1 MTNINWKRS
10 LTLAGCLV
18 LANASFPFALAA
30 PPSPTDMDNLP
41 STLKARL
48 EEAEKS
54 YRDGKV
60 DAAIEQATKLVGI
73 KSGGFLGSN
82 ENSREAMADLA
93 VYQIKAGH
101 PDESARLIRSL
112 LLAMQLEL
120 PMAPGYETDPAGL
133 YAESPKMMKDYFGKV
148 LARVGEK
155 DPGDTRAIIDSL
167 IDNTVPRDYPEQ
179 LAAYCKSMKAA
190 LGPVAGMRSIAD
202 SEQLRYGD
210 PLSPLTDDSAS
221 NSEEKM
227 PSAAKLDQLGAT
239 LQELA
244 EKARC
249 MPVADA
255 RPAIALYQLALVA
268 NSSRH
273 FDKGEK
279 FIEAAIRS
287 LGSLTDSG
295 TGDSPAAPDM
305 QLTLAYAL
313 IKQGKLDDFKALKE
327 VVLKNAEV
335 NERHLVTM
343 ARMTDIAGD
352 TAGALQIY
360 KTALDRRIKSGQ
372 TQDPDWLSSYHE
384 LAQREGQSGEPSR
397 SEESEGPTRTE
408 ELDET
413 N

>member
-10 LTLAGCLV
+10 LTIAACLV
-18 LANASFPFALAA
+18 SIGALSPAVRASTAPSSAEPENA
-30 PPSPTDMDNLP
+30 PS
-41 STLKARL
+41 SLKARL

-54 YRDGKV
+54 YRDGNV
-60 DAAIEQATKLVGI
+60 DAAVEQATRLVGV
-73 KSGGFLGSN
+73 KGGGFLGSN
-82 ENSREAMADLA
+82 QNSREAMADLA
-93 VYQIKAGH
+93 VFQIKAGH
-101 PDESARLIRSL
+101 PDESARLIRQL
-112 LLAMQLEL
+112 LLAMQLEM
-120 PMAPGYETDPAGL
+120 PMAAGYESDPAGL
-133 YAESPKMMKDYFGKV
+133 YADSPKMIKEYFGKV
-148 LARVGEK
+148 LARLGEK

-167 IDNTVPRDYPEQ
+167 IDNTVPRDYPAQ

-190 LGPVAGMRSIAD
+190 LGPVAGLRSIAD

-210 PLSPLTDDSAS
+210 PLSSLADDSAS
-221 NSEEKM
+221 RSEDKM
-227 PSAAKLDQLGAT
+227 PSAEKLDELGAS

-249 MPVADA
+249 LPVADA

-268 NSSRH
+268 NSSNHYDR
-273 FDKGEK
+273 GEK

-287 LGSLTDSG
+287 IGSITGSG

-313 IKQGKLDDFKALKE
+313 IKQGKLDEFKTLKKD
-327 VVLKNAEV
+327 VLRNSEL

-360 KTALDRRIKSGQ
+360 KTALDRRTENGQ
-372 TQDPDWLSSYHE
+372 TQEPDWLSSYNE
-384 LAQREGQSGEPSR
+384 LAQREGQSGEPAR
-397 SEESEGPTRTE
+397 SEEPDQKE
-408 ELDET
+408 
-413 N
+413 